1 MSYFAQV
8 INNRVLKIIAV
19 EQEVI
24 DSGLFGEPLM
34 WMDASYLG
42 TISKNFPSIGYSYDA
57 MRDAFIPPKPFS
69 SWLLD
74 ETTCQWVAPIAMPQD
89 GLLYDWNET
98 TKSWIVVE
106 PV

>member
-8 INNRVLKIIAV
+8 INNRVLKVIAA

-24 DSGLFGEPLM
+24 DSGLFGDPVM
-34 WMDASYLG
+34 WMNASYIG
-42 TISKNFPSIGYSYDA
+42 EIRKNFPSPGYSYDA
-57 MRDAFIPPKPFS
+57 TRDAYIPPKPYS

-74 ETTCQWVAPIAMPQD
+74 ETTCQWSAPVAMPQD
-89 GLLYDWNET
+89 GLLYDWVEI